1 MLELTLE
8 NILKSFIIDGL
19 NRASLER
26 LLENIYSQID
36 CPYVLFFFKKSISNQ
51 KSNVKIKTTLK
62 SLDILL
68 RWYAKRHY
76 DCIHPK
82 DIDIQIP
89 ESFILSDHYD
99 YPEYSIEDWEFRGI
113 NPKSKESRKKDKR
126 RRERIFNK
134 GSMNSD
140 EIIYTPYS
148 LARGITNFARSY
160 ERTNIEANMVS
171 KLFNT
176 DEYFG
181 FFAFPY
187 FEPSKEYS
195 FYRAIGSILW
205 SVMANQNLH
214 TLKTPPND
222 DRTFLRF
229 ESIFT
234 FTSYNTEFKEKNWR
248 IQYLDQSE
256 IKDLIINSSAKYED
270 ITRNET
276 FPLDKKTIKY
286 WIAPLRN
293 YVMSFNF
300 GLEAPPDVLPSI
312 GWDNLIK
319 DYHEMNGSLIK
330 NINFK
335 NAIILES
342 MPTRLWK

>member
-1 MLELTLE
+1 LE

-19 NRASLER
+19 NKPSLER
-26 LLENIYSQID
+26 LVESISSEIN
-36 CPYVLFFFKKSISNQ
+36 CPYVKFFFKRSISNQ
-51 KSNVKIKTTLK
+51 KSNVKIKTTFK
-62 SLDILL
+62 SLEILL
-68 RWYAKRHY
+68 RWYAQRHY

-89 ESFILSDHYD
+89 ESFHIKDFYD
-99 YPEYSIEDWEFRGI
+99 YPEYSLEDWEFRGI
-113 NPKSKESRKKDKR
+113 KSKSKESQRKDKR
-126 RRERIFNK
+126 RRHRIFKK
-134 GSMNSD
+134 GNANSR

-148 LARGITNFARSY
+148 LARGITDFARSY
-160 ERTNIEANMVS
+160 ERSNTKANMIS

-205 SVMANQNLH
+205 SVMSNQNIH

-229 ESIFT
+229 EDILT
-234 FTSYNTEFKEKNWR
+234 FTSYNTEYKEKNWR
-248 IQYLDQSE
+248 IQYLDKSE
-256 IKDLIINSSAKYED
+256 IEYLIINSSAKYED
-270 ITRNET
+270 ITRNKT
-276 FPLDKKTIKY
+276 YPLGKNTKKY
-286 WIAPLRN
+286 RIAPLRN

-300 GLEAPPDVLPSI
+300 GLEAPPTVLPSI
-312 GWDNLIK
+312 GWDNLVK
-319 DYHEMNGSLIK
+319 DYHKINGSLIK
-330 NINFK
+330 KVDFSK
-335 NAIILES
+335 HIILES
-342 MPTRLWK
+342 LPTRLWK

>member
-1 MLELTLE
+1 LEFALE
-8 NILKSFIIDGL
+8 NILESFIIDGL

-26 LLENIYSQID
+26 LLENIYSDID

-76 DCIHPK
+76 DCIHPNDISIEIPNTFKIK
-82 DIDIQIP
+82 D
-89 ESFILSDHYD
+89 SYD
-99 YPEYSIEDWEFRGI
+99 YPEYSIDDWSFRGI
-113 NPKSKESRKKDKR
+113 ESKSEKSKRKDKR
-126 RRERIFNK
+126 RRSRILKK
-134 GSMNSD
+134 GNANSR
-140 EIIYTPYS
+140 EVIYTPYS
-148 LARGITNFARSY
+148 LARGITHFARSY
-160 ERTNIEANMVS
+160 ERKNKNASIIS
-171 KLFNT
+171 SLFNT
-176 DEYFG
+176 NEYFG

-205 SVMANQNLH
+205 SVISNQNLH
-214 TLKTPPND
+214 TLKPPPND
-222 DRTFLRF
+222 NRKFLRF
-229 ESIFT
+229 EDIFT

-248 IQYLDQSE
+248 IQYLNQSE
-256 IKDLIINSSAKYED
+256 IKDLIINSSAKYEN

-276 FPLDKKTIKY
+276 FPLDEKTIKY

-330 NINFK
+330 KINFK